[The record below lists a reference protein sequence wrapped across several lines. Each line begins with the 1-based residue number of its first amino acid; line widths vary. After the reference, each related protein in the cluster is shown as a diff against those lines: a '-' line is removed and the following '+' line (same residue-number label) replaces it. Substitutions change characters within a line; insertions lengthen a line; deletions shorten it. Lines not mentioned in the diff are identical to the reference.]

1 VLNCHQWFF
10 EDRGIDANKKVN
22 GRKRQLLVDT
32 VCSIWRVYVHAAN
45 QHDGPAGSHLM
56 EAYSSFD
63 LRLEKILG
71 ANAYCGIFAKKSAEK
86 GFVFE
91 SSSRPE
97 STKGFVPIAK

>member
-32 VCSIWRVYVHAAN
+32 GCSIWRVYVHAAN
-45 QHDGPAGSHLM
+45 QHDGPAGSYLM
-56 EAYSSFD
+56 EACSSFD

-71 ANAYCGIFAKKSAEK
+71 DDAYCGIFAKKSAEK

-91 SSSRPE
+91 SASRPE